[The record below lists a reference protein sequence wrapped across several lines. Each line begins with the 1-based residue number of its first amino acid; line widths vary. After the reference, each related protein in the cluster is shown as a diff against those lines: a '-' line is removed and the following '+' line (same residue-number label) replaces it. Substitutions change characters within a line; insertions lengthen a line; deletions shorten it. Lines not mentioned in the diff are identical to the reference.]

1 MQEGQKKNAE
11 KEMIKRRRLR
21 WKKRSAR
28 TIRRMRERGKK
39 NNDGCKGIESPFAG
53 VSATVAIFPVNWT
66 ERRSKGSGDLFVLR
80 S

>member
-1 MQEGQKKNAE
+1 
-11 KEMIKRRRLR
+11 MIK
-21 WKKRSAR
+21 KEEFAMEEEECQNNTKNE
-28 TIRRMRERGKK
+28 RERGKK

-66 ERRSKGSGDLFVLR
+66 ERRSKGSGDLFVVR